1 MKSLFDEKARKDLLA
16 RVDRLTPDCMPRW
29 GKMNAEQM
37 LAHLVEAMK
46 LGTGE
51 LQTRPKKMLTRYPPF
66 RQLFIYVLPW
76 PKGAPTAREL
86 IRKDSD
92 AGTLAMNREALALS
106 VGVIASRANDTKW
119 PEHPAFGNLSRR
131 AWGVLG
137 WRHIDHHL
145 RQFGL

>member
-1 MKSLFDEKARKDLLA
+1 MKTLFEEKARQDLLA
-16 RVDRLTPDCMPRW
+16 RIDRLTPDCAPRW

-37 LAHLVEAMK
+37 LAHLCEAMK

-51 LQTRPKKMLTRYPPF
+51 LQAKPKKTYFSRFPMQ
-66 RQLFIYVLPW
+66 QLVIYLMPW

-86 IRKDSD
+86 IRTDSD
-92 AGTLAMNREALALS
+92 AGTLARNREELARLI
-106 VGVIASRANDTKW
+106 GVIASRANETDW
-119 PEHPAFGNLSRR
+119 PAHPAFGKLSRR

-137 WRHIDHHL
+137 WRHTDHHL